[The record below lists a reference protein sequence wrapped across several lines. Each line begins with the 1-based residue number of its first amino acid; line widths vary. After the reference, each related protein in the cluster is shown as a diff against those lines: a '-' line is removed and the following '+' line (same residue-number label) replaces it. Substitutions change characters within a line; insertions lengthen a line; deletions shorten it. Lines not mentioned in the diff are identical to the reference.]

1 MRFVILNLNISHAVA
16 FQRFG
21 DNIPLAIDQGLV
33 RGLENGLEKALRDGI
48 DFGSP
53 DVVARCQSLL
63 QEPPDV
69 ISHRNELKKKV
80 ERLVSARQELSNAWS
95 FE

>member
-1 MRFVILNLNISHAVA
+1 MIPTLNVLHVVA

-21 DNIPLAIDQGLV
+21 DNIPLAIDQELV

-53 DVVARCQSLL
+53 DAVARCQSLL

-69 ISHRNELKKKV
+69 VSRRNELKKKV
-80 ERLVSARQELSNAWS
+80 ERLMSARRELSDAWNS
-95 FE
+95 E